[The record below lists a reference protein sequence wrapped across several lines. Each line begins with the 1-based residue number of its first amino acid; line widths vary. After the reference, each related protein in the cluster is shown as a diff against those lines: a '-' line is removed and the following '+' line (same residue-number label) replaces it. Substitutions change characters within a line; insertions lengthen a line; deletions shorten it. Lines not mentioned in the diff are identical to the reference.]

1 MVLIA
6 LISSTILFCALFSSV
21 LLEGSPFIQLSLDL
35 GVSVT
40 AINIAVK

>member
-21 LLEGSPFIQLSLDL
+21 LLKGSPFIQLSLDL